1 MCREVRGGQEQLGN
15 VLHMVLRWSSLPFR
29 LIPTSLL
36 SCPAPF
42 RIVRKV
48 PELMEVFVPL
58 TRSLLQEKNHGV
70 LVGAVTLM
78 EEMCRAN
85 PDSIPHLRKV

>member
-1 MCREVRGGQEQLGN
+1 M
-15 VLHMVLRWSSLPFR
+15 LRWSPLPF
-29 LIPTSLL
+29 PPP
-36 SCPAPF
+36 SCPTPF

-48 PELMEVFVPL
+48 PELMEMFVPL